1 MGMVSGK
8 PKLSESDR
16 EYIAKQTSL
25 TPSEVEA
32 QCTERILNKIA
43 KPLNETFIGLMCMLQ
58 DSEYVLFEILD

>member
-16 EYIAKQTSL
+16 EYIAKQIAL

-32 QCTERILNKIA
+32 QCTERILNKNA
-43 KPLNETFIGLMCMLQ
+43 NPFYKKFTG
-58 DSEYVLFEILD
+58 

>member
-8 PKLSESDR
+8 PKLSEGDR

-32 QCTERILNKIA
+32 QCTERILNKTA
-43 KPLNETFIGLMCMLQ
+43 KAINETFAGLKPMLQ
-58 DSEYVLFEILD
+58 AFGIYFV

>member
-8 PKLSESDR
+8 PKLSEGDR

-32 QCTERILNKIA
+32 QCTENILNKNA
-43 KPLNETFIGLMCMLQ
+43 NPFYKN
-58 DSEYVLFEILD
+58 